1 MSSPLP
7 KPRRLRPTLQLHIR
21 RIHVRIEDHHTGDHP
36 FAVGVAI
43 ESVHVQVRA
52 PRCHRRRHD
61 SHQLTLDD
69 ACLQSTNS
77 NWQPSY
83 VDTSMSNEPRIF
95 KIVELNHLSVYLN
108 PDCEVVRDRKIDFA
122 TCSLSEFSS
131 AFSRSIPKRFDDRH
145 FQHLQLYPS
154 HQQHHFLLKPIDA
167 SARLI
172 VNRDV
177 SDSGMP
183 MIEVDVNIPEVAF
196 RLEES
201 QYCDLLYLASTLQAP
216 DHYAKYQQYRK
227 FRPRS
232 PVFEAKPGE
241 WWRYAMNAVV
251 IDVKDKQ
258 RRWSWS
264 YMKERRQDRKK
275 YVALWIQKAKCNLD
289 QDRDPGVFSD
299 GEDEFAERDDEGLS
313 TTGEQVFSP
322 RSDTGSVTS
331 PYRMAEL
338 EIALQDIEKRRP
350 VEDILFFRYLAD
362 LEIVKLVRMERPRSA
377 LVPPLHPPVS
387 SDTESVDTE
396 VTGSSGPTEEKY
408 RTWGAWMFGWT
419 SKLAE
424 PPSATEQDG
433 APRRVLPDVELREL
447 FKILEY
453 EPSKRSKKRQ
463 QKANGTKDD
472 QTEFSDENSQGEAN
486 EVFRVSVTLQRGSI
500 TLASD
505 PETKRTLQRDDASYG
520 RKYSPTDFLLGTF
533 SQLQIAGVAR
543 DDTMLFN
550 VSLQSIEAFDE
561 SAESSSFSRLL
572 SRKQTIR
579 PGADNDDSSVNKL
592 SGVVFLMTFETNPA
606 NSNADA
612 ALFVHME
619 PLEIVLSPTAR
630 CWGRLSSFVDTP
642 KELGLWAELE
652 VASFNDIVNLKA
664 RTEAKLNYV
673 MANRVA
679 VSVDLRIQAPVIII
693 PESDTDYN
701 CSRLVIDLGHISFRT
716 EKLSQLDSDTINFV
730 PPSTTS
736 SGRGMSAL
744 ALMTPSSPSLSSST
758 SFVRQ
763 LYDEADRGEGAIR
776 WKEEFYDKFSLSIT
790 NVHVL
795 LVPYGKTSR
804 ATTDGSFSAGMAYPS
819 VSLPPYYHDIYDQEH
834 EHELVER
841 FSINVTVRTSILP
854 LDATLTRVF
863 VHADLPALTFNMS
876 VDKYYQLVSLLDRF
890 SVAAA
895 SSSEEPAQSS
905 ELSSGDRVGGFTR
918 ESDDWQMNALGGT
931 SSALTSTSLR
941 RFMLDDGDL
950 SVSQRSAPAV
960 DLDNASVSDGE
971 SSVES
976 DDTWFSITSGNV
988 DWNAGAGVPTNA
1000 ENMGPDGGLS
1010 LSDLSDAGSL
1020 SNPEVSG
1027 LRSRP
1032 GAALRRNTRVYT
1044 SSASTELIDRRLFVC
1059 TITVPL
1065 VSIKLRKPRSASF
1078 VPFASYGFDESTN
1091 VDEDNGENGTILIKL
1106 QGFRAR
1112 VGQKTLSTQLS
1123 ISLVSLEVEDNID
1136 ETGRTAQYLL
1146 FSCPTIAAPFSM
1158 TEPLRRGAKFP
1169 SYSSFRAR
1177 PRRQRERVISFQRAE
1192 KRSQPDANDR
1202 AASAPEQL
1210 LELAFSSVSDQQ
1222 TGREVLRDLDV
1233 QLGSIQL
1240 LFDQSY
1246 VCSLIE
1252 LFEDSSQAAASQVAL
1267 VPISTRGFSAA
1278 EADMDDGIPP
1288 LELTPTIKDEYKLPV
1303 SLTESVRADLERAR
1317 QDLYEK
1323 THESAAKQA
1332 NNAVLLLPALKVNV
1346 RVHSVSVCL
1355 SDRGDPIASIAILR
1369 SESRLGLAGQRGVS
1383 LAGSLGD
1390 VKVFDL
1396 ATRRKDEDGDSN
1408 GYTRSRDV
1416 AAAAPPFKEI
1426 FGHLEASNGGRPI
1439 DGAPTLVSFECSIVQ
1454 SDLSDKSERSS
1465 EDHATTERS
1474 KLSATVEPARLS
1486 FNPDFIESVTTF
1498 VLDGPLRAHFRSRVA
1513 VQDAEMRR
1521 QRSESTSSSEDLAF
1535 SSPGLNGLDLEPE
1548 VSTPFFDAVDSSSK
1562 SNGNART
1569 LQKRKQSSAPSPVKR
1584 HDNKPPRDS
1593 RGGDDASTPVSSI
1606 FDQAD
1611 FELTLMHPCI
1621 VFPSFCFS
1629 PSDNLAKQDNSDGV
1643 EVDFGVLSAKVK
1655 QGTSLGSESCVLS
1668 IGLRVA
1674 DLKVSSLPHRSLVL
1688 EPLGFDVQA
1697 AIPAGDAGSETTAEL
1712 GVSISPICLNLSDA
1726 NVCKL
1731 LDVYYGSVL
1740 PVQEIVTETQ
1750 QHLGAVDPP
1759 RHDEAADA
1767 PDQEDDASPLGVD
1780 VWSLRCSLDEL
1791 KILMLSSS
1799 DAHNSFEAWMK
1810 QVVLDT
1816 EDSSSV
1822 RDSVGGSTFTGIQL
1836 GSPRRRQYSRDEDPW
1851 QKPEMVP
1858 FQEDQIAVG
1867 QVSLASLQ
1875 VHLVVGL
1882 GGHRIAVDGTTF
1894 KCDFSLK
1901 EASISDRVADQSV
1914 SSLSVYLDGLTHR

>member
-1 MSSPLP
+1 
-7 KPRRLRPTLQLHIR
+7 
-21 RIHVRIEDHHTGDHP
+21 
-36 FAVGVAI
+36 
-43 ESVHVQVRA
+43 
-52 PRCHRRRHD
+52 
-61 SHQLTLDD
+61 
-69 ACLQSTNS
+69 
-77 NWQPSY
+77 
-83 VDTSMSNEPRIF
+83 MSNEPRIF

-108 PDCEVVRDRKIDFA
+108 PDCEVIRDHKIDFA

-145 FQHLQLYPS
+145 FQHLQLYPP

-183 MIEVDVNIPEVAF
+183 KIEVDVSIPEVAF

-201 QYCDLLYLASTLQAP
+201 QYCDLLYLVSTLQAP
-216 DHYAKYQQYRK
+216 EHYAKYQQYRK

-232 PVFEAKPGE
+232 PVFDAKPGE
-241 WWRYAMNAVV
+241 WWHYAIHAVV
-251 IDVKDKQ
+251 SDVRDKQ

-299 GEDEFAERDDEGLS
+299 TEDEFGEKDDDGLS
-313 TTGEQVFSP
+313 TSGEQLFSP
-322 RSDTGSVTS
+322 NSETGSVMS
-331 PYRMAEL
+331 SYRMAEI

-362 LEIVKLVRMERPRSA
+362 LEVAKLVRVGRPRSA
-377 LVPPLHPPVS
+377 LVPPLHPPS
-387 SDTESVDTE
+387 FSDTESVDTE
-396 VTGSSGPTEEKY
+396 LTGSSGPTEEKY

-419 SKLAE
+419 SKLAAS
-424 PPSATEQDG
+424 PLATEEDD

-453 EPSKRSKKRQ
+453 EPSKRSKKRLH
-463 QKANGTKDD
+463 QKNNGAKDD
-472 QTEFSDENSQGEAN
+472 PSELSDENSQGEAN
-486 EVFRVSVTLQRGSI
+486 ELFRVTVSLQRGSV

-505 PETKRTLQRDDASYG
+505 PETKRTLQRDDSSYG

-533 SQLQIAGVAR
+533 SQLHIAGVAR
-543 DDTMLFN
+543 DDTMVFD

-579 PGADNDDSSVNKL
+579 PGADNDETSVNKL
-592 SGVVFLMTFETNPA
+592 SGVVFLMSFETNPA

-630 CWGRLSSFVDTP
+630 CWGRLSSFLDTP

-716 EKLSQLDSDTINFV
+716 DRLSQLDSETMNFN
-730 PPSTTS
+730 PPSTASLGRSGIS
-736 SGRGMSAL
+736 SL
-744 ALMTPSSPSLSSST
+744 ALMTPNSPTLSSST
-758 SFVRQ
+758 SFVKQ

-804 ATTDGSFSAGMAYPS
+804 ATSGGSFNSGMAYPS

-854 LDATLTRVF
+854 LDATLTRLF

-895 SSSEEPAQSS
+895 TSGVESAQS
-905 ELSSGDRVGGFTR
+905 ELVPGERYGSLPR
-918 ESDDWQMNALGGT
+918 EQDEPPLNALGGT
-931 SSALTSTSLR
+931 FSALTSTSLR
-941 RFMLDDGDL
+941 KFMLDDGDL

-960 DLDNASVSDGE
+960 DQENASVSDGE

-988 DWNAGAGVPTNA
+988 DWNAAAVAAAAA
-1000 ENMGPDGGLS
+1000 ENVERDGGLL
-1010 LSDLSDAGSL
+1010 LSDLSDSGPL
-1020 SNPEVSG
+1020 LNPEVPS
-1027 LRSRP
+1027 SRMRP
-1032 GAALRRNTRVYT
+1032 STELRRKTRAYT
-1044 SSASTELIDRRLFVC
+1044 SSASAELLDRRLFVC

-1065 VSIKLRKPRSASF
+1065 VSIKLRKPRSSSF
-1078 VPFASYGFDESTN
+1078 VPYAYYGYDGQTN
-1091 VDEDNGENGTILIKL
+1091 APDEDNGESGTILIKL

-1123 ISLVSLEVEDNID
+1123 MSLLSLEVEDNID

-1169 SYSSFRAR
+1169 SYGSMRAR
-1177 PRRQRERVISFQRAE
+1177 PRKQRERVISIQRAD
-1192 KRSQPDANDR
+1192 RNSQSGGYGRANF
-1202 AASAPEQL
+1202 APEQL
-1210 LELAFSSVSDQQ
+1210 LELAYSSVSDQQ
-1222 TGREVLRDLDV
+1222 TGREILRDLDV

-1252 LFEDSSQAAASQVAL
+1252 LFEDASTQVAL
-1267 VPISTRGFSAA
+1267 VPATTRGYSAV
-1278 EADMDDGIPP
+1278 EAALDDILPP
-1288 LELTPTIKDEYKLPV
+1288 LELTPAIKDEYKLPV
-1303 SLTESVRADLERAR
+1303 NLTESVRADLERAR

-1323 THESAAKQA
+1323 THDNSVKQA
-1332 NNAVLLLPALKVNV
+1332 RDAVPAPPALKVSA
-1346 RVHSVSVCL
+1346 RVHSVSVCF
-1355 SDRGDPIASIAILR
+1355 SDRGDPITSVAILR
-1369 SESRLGLAGQRGVS
+1369 SECQLSLAGQSGVN
-1383 LAGSLGD
+1383 LTGSLGN

-1396 ATRRKDEDGDSN
+1396 ATRRREEDGEAN
-1408 GYTRSRDV
+1408 GYGRSRDT
-1416 AAAAPPFKEI
+1416 AAVPSTFKEI
-1426 FGHLEASNGGRPI
+1426 FGHHEVLKGGR
-1439 DGAPTLVSFECSIVQ
+1439 APDEPTKLVSFECSIARN
-1454 SDLSDKSERSS
+1454 DLLAEAQQSS
-1465 EDHATTERS
+1465 EEQVAAERS
-1474 KLSATVEPARLS
+1474 KLNVSIQPARLAFS
-1486 FNPDFIESVTTF
+1486 PEFVESVAAF
-1498 VLDGPLRAHFRSRVA
+1498 VLDGPLRAHFRSRTA
-1513 VQDAEMRR
+1513 VPDVEVTRGRAESM
-1521 QRSESTSSSEDLAF
+1521 SSADDLMF
-1535 SSPGLNGLDLEPE
+1535 SSPALNGLDLQPE
-1548 VSTPFFDAVDSSSK
+1548 LSTPFFDAVDP
-1562 SNGNART
+1562 SNRAIGNVRMVP
-1569 LQKRKQSSAPSPVKR
+1569 KRIQSPEPSASELRDEKQA
-1584 HDNKPPRDS
+1584 RDS
-1593 RGGDDASTPVSSI
+1593 PAGDEAKSPLSSI
-1606 FDQAD
+1606 LDHAD

-1629 PSDNLAKQDNSDGV
+1629 PSDSLAKQDNSDGV
-1643 EVDFGVLSAKVK
+1643 EVDFGILSAKVN
-1655 QGTSLGSESCVLS
+1655 QEALPGSEGRVLNV
-1668 IGLRVA
+1668 GLRVS
-1674 DLKVSSLPHRSLVL
+1674 DLKVSSLPHRSLIL
-1688 EPLGFDVQA
+1688 EPLGFDVQMA
-1697 AIPAGDAGSETTAEL
+1697 MPVGPKQPAGTQKTSEL
-1712 GVSISPICLNLSDA
+1712 GVSISPVCLNLSDA

-1740 PVQEIVTETQ
+1740 PVQEVAADVKQ
-1750 QHLGAVDPP
+1750 QLERELGADPQ
-1759 RHDEAADA
+1759 RRDEAAEA
-1767 PDQEDDASPLGVD
+1767 SHPDGVKSPLAAG
-1780 VWSLRCSLDEL
+1780 VWSLRCSLDEI

-1816 EDSSSV
+1816 EDNSSV

-1836 GSPRRRQYSRDEDPW
+1836 GSPHRRQYPRDDDPW

-1858 FQEDQIAVG
+1858 FQEDQVAVG

-1875 VHLVVGL
+1875 VHLVVGV
-1882 GGHRIAVDGTTF
+1882 GGHHIASDGTAF
-1894 KCDFSLK
+1894 RCDFSLK
-1901 EASISDRVADQSV
+1901 EASISDRVADQTV
-1914 SSLSVYLDGLTHR
+1914 SPFVLDWPHIAPHIADWDTLMLVMFRRST